1 MMTDVLLVDDEED
14 VRLAQGQ
21 ALELEGFDVAA
32 FARPERVL
40 DRIGT
45 GFAGVVVSDIRMSR
59 MDGMQLLAAVQAVD
73 AGIPV
78 ILMTG
83 HGDIALAVAA
93 MREGAYDFLEKP
105 FPAARLVASVRRA
118 LDYRR
123 LTLENRSIRDE
134 LDQQGEL
141 DRLLIGRSPAMR
153 ELGRSIRTVA
163 GSDIDVLVLGETG
176 TGKALVARAI
186 HDLSDRRDRPFIAV
200 NLAALPEATLDSEL
214 FGHEAGAF
222 PGALRGRYGRF
233 EHARGGTLFLD
244 EVGAASPAV
253 QAKLLRVVEERS
265 IERVGSQEPIPLD
278 VRFVAS
284 TNRPVNNGTGAMRDD
299 LLYRL
304 SVAMLTIPPLRER
317 LDDLPRLFGHL
328 VDRAAHR
335 LRKEPPDIG
344 IDLLTTLSAHGW
356 PGNVR
361 ELRNVAERFVLG
373 LDLGHRVEAAGGVSL
388 ADQVER
394 FERTVI
400 AATLAA
406 HDGELKATY
415 ELLGLSR
422 KTLYEKMQRLGLR
435 REDFTA
441 SGETSVI
448 RA

>member
-1 MMTDVLLVDDEED
+1 MTEPQILLVDDEED

-21 ALELEGFDVAA
+21 ALELGGFEVAA

-40 DRIGT
+40 DRIDT
-45 GFAGVVVSDIRMSR
+45 GFFGVVVSDIRMSR
-59 MDGMQLLAAVQAVD
+59 MDGMQLLAEVHAVD

-83 HGDIALAVAA
+83 HGDIAMAVEA
-93 MREGAYDFLEKP
+93 MRLGAYDFLEKP
-105 FPAARLVASVRRA
+105 FPAARLVTTVGRA
-118 LDYRR
+118 IEYRG
-123 LTLENRSIRDE
+123 LTLENQSIKQE
-134 LDQQGEL
+134 LDTQGEL
-141 DRLLIGRSPAMR
+141 DRLLVGRSAEMR
-153 ELGRSIRTVA
+153 ELGRSIHAIAT
-163 GSDIDVLVLGETG
+163 SEIDVMVLGETG

-186 HDLSDRRDRPFIAV
+186 HDLSDRKEKPFIAV

-222 PGALRGRYGRF
+222 PGAIRARHGRF

-244 EVGAASPAV
+244 EVGTASAAI

-265 IERVGSQEPIPLD
+265 IERMGSQEPIPLN
-278 VRFVAS
+278 VRFIAS
-284 TNRPVNNGTGAMRDD
+284 TNRPVDRHKSAVRDD

-304 SVAMLTIPPLRER
+304 SVATLKIPPLRER
-317 LDDLPRLFGHL
+317 LDDLPRLFQHL

-335 LRKEPPDIG
+335 LRKEPPDISVG
-344 IDLLTTLSAHGW
+344 LLTSLTEHDW

-361 ELRNVAERFVLG
+361 ELRNVAERFVLN
-373 LDLGHRVEAAGGVSL
+373 LDLGHKPSEAPGTSL
-388 ADQVER
+388 AEQVEK

-400 AATLAA
+400 AATLTS

-415 ELLGLSR
+415 ESLSLSR

-435 REDFTA
+435 REDFA
-441 SGETSVI
+441 GSSES
-448 RA
+448 

>member
-1 MMTDVLLVDDEED
+1 MSDPQILLVDDEED

-21 ALELEGFDVAA
+21 ALELDGFDVAA

-40 DRIGT
+40 DRINA
-45 GFAGVVVSDIRMSR
+45 GFAGVIVSDIRMSR
-59 MDGMQLLAAVQAVD
+59 MDGMQLLAAVHAVD

-83 HGDIALAVAA
+83 HGDIALAVEA

-118 LDYRR
+118 AEYRR
-123 LTLENRSIRDE
+123 LTLENRSIKQE
-134 LDQQGEL
+134 LDTQGEL
-141 DRLLIGRSPAMR
+141 DRLLIGRSTEMR
-153 ELGRSIRTVA
+153 ELGRSIRA
-163 GSDIDVLVLGETG
+163 IAASEIDVMILGETG

-186 HDLSDRRDRPFIAV
+186 HELSDRSKKPFIAV

-222 PGALRGRYGRF
+222 PGALRARHGRF

-244 EVGAASPAV
+244 EVGSASPAV
-253 QAKLLRVVEERS
+253 QAKLLRVVEERT
-265 IERVGSQEPIPLD
+265 IERLGSQEPIPLD
-278 VRFVAS
+278 VRFIAS
-284 TNRPVNNGTGAMRDD
+284 TNRRVDRDAGAVRDD

-304 SVAMLTIPPLRER
+304 SVATLTIPPLRER
-317 LDDLPRLFGHL
+317 LDDLPRLFQHL

-335 LRKEPPDIG
+335 LRKETPDIG
-344 IDLLTTLSAHGW
+344 VALLTALAAHDW

-373 LDLGHRVEAAGGVSL
+373 LDLGHEPSETSGTSL
-388 ADQVER
+388 AEQVEK

-400 AATLAA
+400 AASLTA
-406 HDGELKATY
+406 HNGELKATY
-415 ELLGLSR
+415 ESLGLSR

-435 REDFTA
+435 REDFA
-441 SGETSVI
+441 VSAES
-448 RA
+448 

>member
-1 MMTDVLLVDDEED
+1 MTTTTQVLLVDDEED
-14 VRLAQGQ
+14 VRLAQSQ
-21 ALELEGFDVAA
+21 ALELEGFEVAA

-40 DRIGT
+40 DRIDA
-45 GFAGVVVSDIRMSR
+45 GFAGVIVSDIRMSR
-59 MDGMQLLAAVQAVD
+59 MDGMALLASVQAID
-73 AGIPV
+73 ENLPV

-83 HGDIALAVAA
+83 HGDIALAVEA
-93 MREGAYDFLEKP
+93 MRNGAYDFLEKP
-105 FPAARLVASVRRA
+105 FPAARLVSSVRRG

-134 LDQQGEL
+134 LDTQGEL

-153 ELGRSIRTVA
+153 DLAHSIHAIA
-163 GSDIDVLVLGETG
+163 GSAIDVMVLGETG

-186 HDLSDRRDRPFIAV
+186 HELSDRRDKPFIAV
-200 NLAALPEATLDSEL
+200 NIAALPEATLDSEL

-222 PGALRGRYGRF
+222 PGAMRARYGRF

-244 EVGAASPAV
+244 EIGTASPAI

-278 VRFVAS
+278 VRFIAS
-284 TNRPVNNGTGAMRDD
+284 TNRPLKQETTTLRDD
-299 LLYRL
+299 LLDRL
-304 SVAMLTIPPLRER
+304 SVATLRIPPLRER
-317 LDDLPRLFGHL
+317 LDDLPRLFQHL

-335 LRKEPPDIG
+335 LRKETPDI
-344 IDLLTTLSAHGW
+344 DVALLTALAAHDW

-373 LDLGHRVEAAGGVSL
+373 LDLGHEPSAVEGASL
-388 ADQVER
+388 AEQVEK

-406 HDGELKATY
+406 NGGELKSTY
-415 ELLGLSR
+415 ESLGLSR
-422 KTLYEKMQRLGLR
+422 KTLYEKMQKLGLR
-435 REDFTA
+435 REDFSTPA
-441 SGETSVI
+441 DS
-448 RA
+448 

>member
-1 MMTDVLLVDDEED
+1 MNDPLILLVDDEED

-21 ALELEGFDVAA
+21 ALELDGFNVAA

-40 DRIGT
+40 DRIDG
-45 GFAGVVVSDIRMSR
+45 GFTGVVVSDIRMSR
-59 MDGMQLLAAVQAVD
+59 MDGMQLLAAVYAINPD
-73 AGIPV
+73 IPV

-83 HGDIALAVAA
+83 HGDIALAVEA
-93 MREGAYDFLEKP
+93 MRQGAYDFLEKP
-105 FPAARLVASVRRA
+105 FPPARLTATVRRA
-118 LDYRR
+118 VEYRR
-123 LTLENRSIRDE
+123 LTLENQSIKRE
-134 LDQQGEL
+134 LDTQGEL
-141 DRLLIGRSPAMR
+141 DRLLVGRSAEMR
-153 ELGRSIRTVA
+153 ELGRSIHAIAT
-163 GSDIDVLVLGETG
+163 SEIDVMVLGETG

-186 HDLSDRRDRPFIAV
+186 HELSDRREKPFIAV

-222 PGALRGRYGRF
+222 PGAIRARHGRF

-244 EVGAASPAV
+244 EVGAASAAV
-253 QAKLLRVVEERS
+253 QAKLLRVVEERT

-278 VRFVAS
+278 VRFIAS
-284 TNRPVNNGTGAMRDD
+284 TNRPVDRDASAVRDD

-304 SVAMLTIPPLRER
+304 SVATLTIPPLRQH
-317 LDDLPRLFGHL
+317 LDDLPRLFQHL

-344 IDLLTTLSAHGW
+344 VDLLTTLAAHDW

-373 LDLGHRVEAAGGVSL
+373 LDLGYEPSDAPGSSL
-388 ADQVER
+388 AEQVEK

-400 AATLAA
+400 AATLAGY
-406 HDGELKATY
+406 DGELKATY
-415 ELLGLSR
+415 VSLGLSR

-435 REDFTA
+435 REDFA
-441 SGETSVI
+441 
-448 RA
+448 

>member
-1 MMTDVLLVDDEED
+1 MTDVLLVDDEED

-21 ALELEGFDVAA
+21 ALELEGLDVAA

-40 DRIGT
+40 DRIDA

-59 MDGMQLLAAVQAVD
+59 MDGMQLLAAVHAVD

-83 HGDIALAVAA
+83 HGDIALAVEA

-118 LDYRR
+118 RDYRR

-153 ELGRSIRTVA
+153 DLGRSIRTVA
-163 GSDIDVLVLGETG
+163 GSDIDVLILGETG

-186 HDLSDRRDRPFIAV
+186 HDLSDRRDKPFIAV

-222 PGALRGRYGRF
+222 PGALRARYGRF

-284 TNRPVNNGTGAMRDD
+284 TNRPAEGAMRGD

-344 IDLLTTLSAHGW
+344 IDLLTALSDHGW

-373 LDLGHRVEAAGGVSL
+373 LDLGHRVESAGGASL
-388 ADQVER
+388 ADQV
-394 FERTVI
+394 
-400 AATLAA
+400 
-406 HDGELKATY
+406 
-415 ELLGLSR
+415 
-422 KTLYEKMQRLGLR
+422 
-435 REDFTA
+435 
-441 SGETSVI
+441 
-448 RA
+448 

>member
-1 MMTDVLLVDDEED
+1 MNDPLILLVDDEED

-21 ALELEGFDVAA
+21 ALELDGFNVAA

-40 DRIGT
+40 DRIDG
-45 GFAGVVVSDIRMSR
+45 GFTGVVVSDIRMSR
-59 MDGMQLLAAVQAVD
+59 MDGMQLLAAVYAINPD
-73 AGIPV
+73 IPV

-83 HGDIALAVAA
+83 HGDIALAVEA
-93 MREGAYDFLEKP
+93 MRQGAYDFLEKP
-105 FPAARLVASVRRA
+105 FPPARLTATVRRA
-118 LDYRR
+118 AEYRR
-123 LTLENRSIRDE
+123 LTLENQSIKRE
-134 LDQQGEL
+134 LDTQGEL
-141 DRLLIGRSPAMR
+141 DRLLVGRSAEMR
-153 ELGRSIRTVA
+153 ELGRSIHAIAT
-163 GSDIDVLVLGETG
+163 SEIDVMVLGETG

-186 HDLSDRRDRPFIAV
+186 HELSDRREKPFIAV

-222 PGALRGRYGRF
+222 PGAIRARHGRF

-244 EVGAASPAV
+244 EVGAASAAV
-253 QAKLLRVVEERS
+253 QAKLLRVVEERT

-278 VRFVAS
+278 VRFIAS
-284 TNRPVNNGTGAMRDD
+284 TNRPVDRDASAVRDD

-304 SVAMLTIPPLRER
+304 SVATLTIPPLRQH
-317 LDDLPRLFGHL
+317 LDDLPRLFQHL

-344 IDLLTTLSAHGW
+344 VDLLTTLAAHDW

-373 LDLGHRVEAAGGVSL
+373 LDLGYEPSDAPGSSL
-388 ADQVER
+388 AEQVEK

-400 AATLAA
+400 AATLAGY
-406 HDGELKATY
+406 DGELKATY
-415 ELLGLSR
+415 VSLGLSR

-435 REDFTA
+435 REDFA
-441 SGETSVI
+441 
-448 RA
+448 

>member
-1 MMTDVLLVDDEED
+1 MSDPQILLVDDEED

-21 ALELEGFDVAA
+21 ALELDGFDVAA

-40 DRIGT
+40 DRINA

-59 MDGMQLLAAVQAVD
+59 MDGMQLLAAVHAVD

-83 HGDIALAVAA
+83 HGDIALAVEA

-118 LDYRR
+118 AEYRR
-123 LTLENRSIRDE
+123 LTLENRSIKQE
-134 LDQQGEL
+134 LDTQGEL
-141 DRLLIGRSPAMR
+141 DRLLIGRSSEMR
-153 ELGRSIRTVA
+153 ELGCSIRA
-163 GSDIDVLVLGETG
+163 IAASEIDVMILGETG

-186 HDLSDRRDRPFIAV
+186 HELSDRSKKPFIAV

-222 PGALRGRYGRF
+222 PGALRARHGRF

-244 EVGAASPAV
+244 EVGSASPAV
-253 QAKLLRVVEERS
+253 QAKLLRVVEERT
-265 IERVGSQEPIPLD
+265 IERLGSQEPIPLD
-278 VRFVAS
+278 VRFIAS
-284 TNRPVNNGTGAMRDD
+284 TNRRVDRDAGAVRDD

-304 SVAMLTIPPLRER
+304 SVATLTIPPLRER
-317 LDDLPRLFGHL
+317 LDDLPRLFQHL

-335 LRKEPPDIG
+335 LRKETPDIG
-344 IDLLTTLSAHGW
+344 VALLTALAAHDW

-373 LDLGHRVEAAGGVSL
+373 LDLGHEPSETSGTSL
-388 ADQVER
+388 AEQVEK

-400 AATLAA
+400 AASLTA
-406 HDGELKATY
+406 HNGELKATY
-415 ELLGLSR
+415 ESLGLSR

-435 REDFTA
+435 REDFA
-441 SGETSVI
+441 VSAES
-448 RA
+448 